1 MTLRVNNREWN
12 LPIDAPLHYAVT
24 RVHVLE
30 TGDSP
35 IDPSQINVTV
45 ARNVNPIGPYHDT
58 SDYFDLFRLKS
69 SNLRNGIQF
78 EVYLSKSLMEPE
90 GKFQAGDQFTLEIRA
105 KDRRASHVVKNE
117 IYGRIEEARMS
128 PLTPSLPPPPSST
141 TATTTSTAASV
152 ETTED
157 KNATT
162 TATAEKSSSE
172 TNVYLI
178 ILPILTVGLSL
189 TVAWCFKGKLV
200 ECWGRLCRKKSTN
213 KTDVDAVK
221 SNMTEISELPSRKIS
236 SASNAFS
243 ESFQSSSNPY
253 EDSLIINNTKEEKD
267 RWEFPRHHLKFYG
280 ILGRNNSLTTH
291 NSIHYSLLFPGEG
304 CFGQV
309 WKCEALNI
317 EGTKGTTTV
326 AVKTLKASA
335 TQKERDDLIKE
346 LNVMKMFYDD
356 PHPNVVRLMG
366 CCTAGSDKGRK
377 YF

>member
-1 MTLRVNNREWN
+1 MPSQCSDLRTPVTLRVNNREWN

-152 ETTED
+152 QTTED

-172 TNVYLI
+172 TNVYFI

-253 EDSLIINNTKEEKD
+253 EDSLIINNTKDEKD

-280 ILGRNNSLTTH
+280 ILGRN
-291 NSIHYSLLFPGEG
+291 
-304 CFGQV
+304 
-309 WKCEALNI
+309 
-317 EGTKGTTTV
+317 
-326 AVKTLKASA
+326 
-335 TQKERDDLIKE
+335 LI
-346 LNVMKMFYDD
+346 Y
-356 PHPNVVRLMG
+356 
-366 CCTAGSDKGRK
+366 
-377 YF
+377 